1 MDKDLG
7 VRARR
12 RLTGGQ
18 RLVIAVAAVGALAV
32 PSVTLLLSLQKNR
45 REAVALAQATLI
57 TGPPCPAMTAQAFA
71 ARGFKVKNPLSYDGA
86 VMLRASGHVSCSPI
100 AYDGG
105 RGLDTYP
112 VCQFTSPGALKVT
125 TAKGDF
131 YFVPGIGRP
140 ATVSTPDGVARCVL
154 ASNFTLD

>member
-1 MDKDLG
+1 MGKDLG

-12 RLTGGQ
+12 RLTAGE
-18 RLVIAVAAVGALAV
+18 RLVIAIAVVVALAV
-32 PSVTLLLSLQKNR
+32 PTLIAVLSLQKNR
-45 REAVALAQATLI
+45 REAVALAEANLV
-57 TGPPCPAMTAQAFA
+57 TGPPCPAVSAAAFA
-71 ARGFKVKNPLSYDGA
+71 ARGFKVKNPLNYDGA
-86 VMLRASGHVSCSPI
+86 VMWRSAGHVSCSPI

-112 VCQFTSPGALKVT
+112 VCQFTSPAALKVT

-131 YFVPGIGRP
+131 YFVPGIGKP
-140 ATVSTPDGVARCVL
+140 ATVATPQGVARCVL